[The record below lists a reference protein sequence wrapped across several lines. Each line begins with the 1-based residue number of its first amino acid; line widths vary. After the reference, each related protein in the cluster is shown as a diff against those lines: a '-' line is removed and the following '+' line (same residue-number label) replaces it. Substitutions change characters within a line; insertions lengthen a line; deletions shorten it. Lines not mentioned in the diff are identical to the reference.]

1 MVLEVPQNP
10 NRNIRVFCLTS
21 FLKMHYLYIL
31 YSKSTTKYY
40 VGETH
45 NIEERLIKHN
55 QHTYSGSF
63 TKIAND
69 WDLILLF
76 NCSNKEEAVFLE
88 RFIKKMK
95 SRIFIEKIIKNP
107 SILED
112 ILSKK

>member
-1 MVLEVPQNP
+1 
-10 NRNIRVFCLTS
+10 
-21 FLKMHYLYIL
+21 MHYLYIL

-69 WDLILLF
+69 WDLTLLF
-76 NCSNKEEAVFLE
+76 NCSNKEEAIFLE
-88 RFIKKMK
+88 RYSLSNAQENIFSYQWIKFEW
-95 SRIFIEKIIKNP
+95 R
-107 SILED
+107 
-112 ILSKK
+112 